1 MEDSP
6 PTRPSSQ
13 DEPQSPSQPAGFRPL
28 PHFPI
33 VRQSPSIPP
42 ALPPDSAHRTLTGSG
57 FILSQR
63 TLPGLPASSFSI
75 SSPSSREMASGGL
88 SVSSHCIYYSHA

>member
-6 PTRPSSQ
+6 PTCPSSQ
-13 DEPQSPSQPAGFRPL
+13 DEPQSPSQPSGFLRL

-42 ALPPDSAHRTLTGSG
+42 ALPPHSVPITLTGSG
-57 FILSQR
+57 FILSQW

-75 SSPSSREMASGGL
+75 SSPSSIQMASGGL